1 MKKLILVLFFL
12 PAALQVNS
20 QSLNTQQ
27 RVLLDSL
34 TGAATSTAY
43 SDIHS
48 ILISKNGKL
57 AYAKYFNGWSKD
69 SIHDSRSAF
78 KSITSILAGIAID
91 KGFIK
96 DVNQRVYSFFPEYRN
111 FSGNHAWKK
120 EMTIDHLL
128 RMKAGF
134 DCEEFNDGKDCETD
148 MMASKDWVRFSLNL
162 PMKDRPGSVWAYN
175 SSAPMIMSGI
185 ISRTAGM
192 SVMDFA
198 KKYLFEPLGITHYR
212 WTVDP
217 AGHGMTA
224 GSFYIQP
231 SDMLRIGEL
240 ILQKGMWKG
249 KRIVSADWIAKS
261 TSTPVPI
268 QDFSFMKFSR
278 SAVAIPQPSFYGY
291 YWYKEEF
298 RTKNFHEDVIFASGN
313 GGQYIM
319 IVERLGIVVAFMQ
332 GNYSSWKAKKAFD
345 LMVRYI
351 IPAFEL

>member
-1 MKKLILVLFFL
+1 MKNLILFLFFL
-12 PAALQVNS
+12 PAAYQVNS
-20 QSLNTQQ
+20 QPPNTQKSK
-27 RVLLDSL
+27 LLDSL
-34 TGAATSTAY
+34 TLTARSNDY
-43 SDIHS
+43 AGIHS
-48 ILISKNGKL
+48 IVISKDGKSV
-57 AYAKYFNGWSKD
+57 YEQYFNGWTRD

-78 KSITSILAGIAID
+78 KSITSILVGIAID

-96 DVNQRVYSFFPEYRN
+96 DVNQKVYSFFPEYNN
-111 FSGNHAWKK
+111 FSGNNAWKK
-120 EMTIDHLL
+120 DMTIDDLL

-148 MMASKDWVRFSLNL
+148 MMDSKDWVKYSLNI
-162 PMKDRPGSVWAYN
+162 PMKNKPGSVWAYN

-185 ISRTAGM
+185 ISRTAKM
-192 SVMDFA
+192 SIMDFA
-198 KKYLFEPLGITHYR
+198 KKYLFEPLGIKHYR

-240 ILQKGMWKG
+240 ILQKGMWQG
-249 KRIVSADWIAKS
+249 KRIVSAEWVAKS
-261 TSTPVPI
+261 TSAPVPI

-298 RTKNFHEDVIFASGN
+298 RTKNFRENVIFASGN

-319 IVERLGIVVAFMQ
+319 IIERLGIVVAFMQ

-345 LMVRYI
+345 LMARFI
-351 IPAFEL
+351 IPAFER